1 MRLGLR
7 LAFGFLL
14 ITGLAAFFVMRVF
27 MAEVKPSVREVME
40 DIMVDTANLLAE
52 TAAQDLA
59 SMPPGGTLVDSG
71 FARHLRAYANRE
83 VDAQIWGLHK
93 RTLDFRVYVT
103 DSTGR
108 VVFDSAPEPAVGQ
121 DYSRWRDVARVLK
134 GEYGARA
141 TREVETDG
149 DSSVMFVAAP
159 VKQGERL
166 LGVLTVGKP
175 MSKVMPFV
183 ARAER
188 QIANSGALLL
198 GLSLLVGVAVTLWTV
213 HSVRQLRRYAQQVGD
228 PLADA
233 GAALRPP
240 ELPGELGDL
249 AQAMGRMRQ
258 RLEGRERLEQDVRAL
273 THELKSPLAAIQGAS
288 ELLRD
293 ELAVPD
299 RQRFAG
305 QIAQQVD
312 RLRELVDQLLAL
324 SHLESQRGPGEQAPV
339 DLLALTDTLLAQ
351 HAATLAQRGLRV
363 QWQQRGP
370 ATVQGDAQQLAL
382 ALSNVLVN
390 ACQHAPEGSALTL
403 DLRADAQAARWSLR
417 DLGPGVPDYALPQLG
432 HKFFSTPNPVDG
444 RKGSGLGLAIV
455 RQVLAL
461 HGGHWRITPTRPGLQ
476 VTLVLPLLH
485 QAQRT
490 SH

>member
-52 TAAQDLA
+52 TAAKDLA
-59 SMPPGGTLVDSG
+59 AMPAGGTLLGSD
-71 FARHLRAYANRE
+71 FARNVRDYANRE

-93 RTLDFRVYVT
+93 RKLDFRVYVT
-103 DSTGR
+103 DAAGR

-121 DYSRWRDVARVLK
+121 DYSRWRDVARALK

-141 TREVETDG
+141 TREVETD
-149 DSSVMFVAAP
+149 SSTSVMFVAAP
-159 VKQGERL
+159 VRRDGQL
-166 LGVLTVGKP
+166 LGVLTVAKP
-175 MSKVMPFV
+175 MSTVAPFV
-183 ARAER
+183 ERAER
-188 QIANSGALLL
+188 KIASSGALLL
-198 GLSLLVGVAVTLWTV
+198 GLSLVVGVLVTLWTV
-213 HSVRQLRRYAQQVGD
+213 HSVRRLRQYAQQVGD

-240 ELPGELGDL
+240 DLPGELGDL
-249 AQAMGRMRQ
+249 ADAMDRMRQ

-288 ELLRD
+288 ELLQD
-293 ELAVPD
+293 ELPASD
-299 RQRFAG
+299 RERFAG
-305 QIAQQVD
+305 QITQQVD
-312 RLRELVDQLLAL
+312 RLRELVDRLLAL
-324 SHLESQRGPGEQAPV
+324 SHLESQRGPGQQAQV
-339 DLLALTDTLLAQ
+339 DLLALSEVVLAQ
-351 HAATLAQRGLRV
+351 HAATLAQRALRV
-363 QWQQRGP
+363 QWLQRGP

-382 ALSNVLVN
+382 AFSNVLVN
-390 ACQHAPEGSALTL
+390 ACQHAPSGSVLTL
-403 DLRADAQAARWSLR
+403 SLHADAQQAHWSLR
-417 DLGPGVPDYALPQLG
+417 DEGPGVPDFALPQLG

-461 HGGHWRITPTRPGLQ
+461 HGGHWRIEPAQPGLR
-476 VTLVLPLLH
+476 VTLVLPL
-485 QAQRT
+485 RGT

>member
-40 DIMVDTANLLAE
+40 DMMVDTANLLAE
-52 TAAQDLA
+52 TAAADLA
-59 SMPPGGTLVDSG
+59 AMPPGGTLMGSD
-71 FARHLRAYANRE
+71 FARNVRDYAYRE

-93 RTLDFRVYVT
+93 RKLDFRVYVT
-103 DSTGR
+103 DASGR

-121 DYSRWRDVARVLK
+121 DYSRWRDVAKALK

-141 TREVETDG
+141 TREVQTDA
-149 DSSVMFVAAP
+149 STSVMYVAAP
-159 VKQGERL
+159 VQQDGRL
-166 LGVLTVGKP
+166 LGVLTVAKP
-175 MSKVMPFV
+175 MSTVAPFV
-183 ARAER
+183 ERAER
-188 QIANSGALLL
+188 KIASSGALLL

-213 HSVRQLRRYAQQVGD
+213 HSVRRLRRYAQQVGD

-240 ELPGELGDL
+240 DLPGELGDL
-249 AQAMGRMRQ
+249 AHAMDRMRQ

-288 ELLRD
+288 ELLQD
-293 ELAVPD
+293 ELPTFD

-305 QIAQQVD
+305 QITQQVD
-312 RLRELVDQLLAL
+312 RLRELVDRLLAL
-324 SHLESQRGPGEQAPV
+324 SHLESQRGPGQQAPV
-339 DLLALTDTLLAQ
+339 DLLALTDEVLAQ
-351 HAATLAQRGLRV
+351 HAATLAQRGLGV
-363 QWQQRGP
+363 QWQQRSP
-370 ATVQGDAQQLAL
+370 VTVLGDAQQLAL
-382 ALSNVLVN
+382 AFSNVLVN
-390 ACQHAPEGSALTL
+390 ACQNAPEGSVLTL
-403 DLRADAQAARWSLR
+403 DAHADAKAAHWSVR
-417 DLGPGVPDYALPQLG
+417 DQGPGVPDYALPQLG

-461 HGGHWRITPTRPGLQ
+461 HGGYWRIEPAQPGLR
-476 VTLVLPLLH
+476 VTLVLPL
-485 QAQRT
+485 RGT

>member
-52 TAAQDLA
+52 TAAKDLA
-59 SMPPGGTLVDSG
+59 AMPPGGTLVGSD
-71 FARHLRAYANRE
+71 FARQVRDYAYRE

-93 RTLDFRVYVT
+93 RKLDFRVYVT

-121 DYSRWRDVARVLK
+121 DYSRWRDVARALR

-141 TREVETDG
+141 TREVETDSG
-149 DSSVMFVAAP
+149 TTVMFVAAP
-159 VKQGERL
+159 VKRGERL
-166 LGVLTVGKP
+166 LGVLTVAKP
-175 MSKVMPFV
+175 MSTVMPFV
-183 ARAER
+183 ERAER
-188 QIANSGALLL
+188 KIASSGALLL

-240 ELPGELGDL
+240 ELPGELGEL
-249 AQAMGRMRQ
+249 ALAMDRMRQ

-288 ELLRD
+288 ELLQD
-293 ELAVPD
+293 ELAAPD

-305 QIAQQVD
+305 QIGQQVD
-312 RLRELVDQLLAL
+312 RLRELVDRLLAL
-324 SHLESQRGPGEQAPV
+324 SHLESQRGPGQLAAV
-339 DLLALTDTLLAQ
+339 DLLVLTETVLAQ
-351 HAATLAQRGLRV
+351 HAATLAQRGLQL
-363 QWQQRGP
+363 QWLQRGP
-370 ATVQGDAQQLAL
+370 ATVQGDAEQLAL

-390 ACQHAPEGSALTL
+390 ACQHAPQGSVLTL
-403 DLRADAQAARWSLR
+403 DLQTDAQAARWSLR
-417 DLGPGVPDYALPQLG
+417 DQGPGVPDYALPQLG

-461 HGGHWRITPTRPGLQ
+461 HGGHWQITPAQPGLC
-476 VTLVLPLLH
+476 VTLVVPLQPELR
-485 QAQRT
+485 RT